1 VTASNDNKVRDF
13 IYALPQKILQS
24 QVFNETTRLV
34 NVRIWKNGF
43 TGKWR
48 TSLAEQSLL

>member
-1 VTASNDNKVRDF
+1 MIASNENRVRDF
-13 IYALPQKILQS
+13 IYALPQKILQP
-24 QVFNETTRLV
+24 QVFNETTCLV

-43 TGKWR
+43 TRKWR